1 LLTAYT
7 LVTLQSLK
15 ALEVTASNIFGIRAF
30 LAVPQLPPHGHVLKD
45 RLPQDR
51 GLAAVVPLLL
61 LLWLF
66 VGCVALRHLSSAR
79 KSERAARCHCC
90 MWAFVLL

>member
-1 LLTAYT
+1 MLTAYT

-66 VGCVALRHLSSAR
+66 VRVRSFKAS
-79 KSERAARCHCC
+79 
-90 MWAFVLL
+90 VLCS

>member
-30 LAVPQLPPHGHVLKD
+30 LAVPQLPPHGHFLKD
-45 RLPQDR
+45 RLPHGR
-51 GLAAVVPLLL
+51 GLAAVVSVII
-61 LLWLF
+61 W
-66 VGCVALRHLSSAR
+66 
-79 KSERAARCHCC
+79 
-90 MWAFVLL
+90 